1 MLWVIS
7 CKTTRTSGIA
17 ESQDWKTMKSTLI
30 NREQIINDNFKDD
43 FKNILL
49 KIVLENT
56 KKKKEKER
64 KDRKDDDKAMC
75 LIKIVISTMQTS
87 SIIACIRQRIFSF
100 FFRI

>member
-1 MLWVIS
+1 
-7 CKTTRTSGIA
+7 
-17 ESQDWKTMKSTLI
+17 MKSTLI
-30 NREQIINDNFKDD
+30 NREQIINDNFKND

-56 KKKKEKER
+56 KKKEKER
-64 KDRKDDDKAMC
+64 KDRKDDDKTMC

>member
-1 MLWVIS
+1 
-7 CKTTRTSGIA
+7 
-17 ESQDWKTMKSTLI
+17 MKSTLI

-56 KKKKEKER
+56 KKKEKER
-64 KDRKDDDKAMC
+64 KDRKDDDKTMC

>member
-1 MLWVIS
+1 
-7 CKTTRTSGIA
+7 
-17 ESQDWKTMKSTLI
+17 MKSTLI
-30 NREQIINDNFKDD
+30 NREQIINDNFKND

-56 KKKKEKER
+56 KKKEKER
-64 KDRKDDDKAMC
+64 KDRKDDDTTMC

>member
-1 MLWVIS
+1 
-7 CKTTRTSGIA
+7 
-17 ESQDWKTMKSTLI
+17 MKSTLI

-56 KKKKEKER
+56 KKKEKER
-64 KDRKDDDKAMC
+64 KDRKDDDKTMC

-87 SIIACIRQRIFSF
+87 SIITCIRQRMFSF
-100 FFRI
+100 FFKI